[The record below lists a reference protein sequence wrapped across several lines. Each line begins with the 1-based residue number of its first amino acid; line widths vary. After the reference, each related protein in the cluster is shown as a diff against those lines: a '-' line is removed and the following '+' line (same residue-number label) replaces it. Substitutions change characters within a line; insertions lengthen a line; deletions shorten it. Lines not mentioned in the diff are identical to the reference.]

1 MAGCAHVCF
10 AHQREQEAEMLGS
23 TFNAEKR
30 EAWEPQGL
38 ERLKAD
44 SCVVVWGEGK
54 WMTFSLSRLQG
65 GTEK

>member
-1 MAGCAHVCF
+1 
-10 AHQREQEAEMLGS
+10 MLGS

-54 WMTFSLSRLQG
+54 WMTFNLSRLQG
-65 GTEK
+65 GTEN